1 MCLVIEGACGLLSFD
16 SVHPKEWNEFDITA
30 RIFALS
36 QKWSRNKR
44 SETAGK
50 YYSGLVLLP

>member
-1 MCLVIEGACGLLSFD
+1 MCLVIEGGCGLSSFD

-36 QKWSRNKR
+36 QKRSRNER
-44 SETAGK
+44 SEKAGK
-50 YYSGLVLLP
+50 FYSS